1 MPLNFLQAD
10 LERTATTM
18 MKRLNPPPA
27 QRLSAVAIAAA
38 LAAFAGIA
46 GAQTSSGWATSGGG
60 NTLYSGAGECVRT
73 QANPAGP
80 CVPMSKA
87 SSTSAAA
94 APRSTQLAQADA
106 SRSSAAP
113 AAASAASGASA
124 TGGTPQATP
133 GYVRSSDGRVVLS
146 GSGQCVRAGSWVPAN
161 AAEPCERVARAE
173 LAVPPVAVAAPE
185 PKLDPAPPP
194 VAAAAPAPAVVE
206 PPRPVIQKLTLSTD
220 VLFDF
225 GKAELKDSGKSR
237 LDQLASEIKDADV
250 DEIVAVGHADRIASE
265 DYNQKLSEAR
275 AQAVKDYLAQQG
287 AKSNV
292 ISAQGKGESQPVT
305 GDDCKKLG
313 AERGSN
319 QKLVACLQP
328 DRRVEIEVLGS
339 RQVAGGAP
347 AAGTGSTGSA
357 PAGSG
362 TSSGSSS
369 SGSSTTR

>member
-1 MPLNFLQAD
+1 M
-10 LERTATTM
+10 T
-18 MKRLNPPPA
+18 KRLNPPSA

-46 GAQTSSGWATSGGG
+46 GAQTSSGWATSGSG

-94 APRSTQLAQADA
+94 APRGTQLAQADA
-106 SRSSAAP
+106 PRTSAAP
-113 AAASAASGASA
+113 AGTSAASGA

-146 GSGQCVRAGSWVPAN
+146 GSGQCVRAGSWVPSN

-185 PKLDPAPPP
+185 PKVDPAPPP

-225 GKAELKDSGKSR
+225 NKAELKDSGKAR
-237 LDQLASEIKDADV
+237 LDQLAAEIKDADV

-292 ISAQGKGESQPVT
+292 ITAEGKGESQPVT

-313 AERGSN
+313 AERASN

-362 TSSGSSS
+362 TSSGSGAS